1 MFVTFIIL
9 IIISHFLK
17 LDCYRDTRAYILDPC
32 IREFFLFIF
41 VSFLKFVKKILS
53 KSVFYVSISY
63 VFPFLFAL
71 NCKLKILEPWL
82 FNFTMK
88 YYPTLINQ
96 HLIAISTTND
106 KSLAFEF
113 GWSHIFMRVFFDVE
127 SRSGGRRDRTQQ
139 CRVSSVHG
147 PGRILDP
154 ICIPVEFLLSAF
166 ELASKTL
173 SKERRRKK

>member
-1 MFVTFIIL
+1 MW
-9 IIISHFLK
+9 K
-17 LDCYRDTRAYILDPC
+17 R
-32 IREFFLFIF
+32 
-41 VSFLKFVKKILS
+41 SFQNQS
-53 KSVFYVSISY
+53 FYVSFIH

-71 NCKLKILEPWL
+71 NCKLKMLDCSILL
-82 FNFTMK
+82 LNI
-88 YYPTLINQ
+88 YYPTLTNQ
-96 HLIAISTTND
+96 HLFAISTRND